1 MIQEVTERIKIVRA
15 WGRAA
20 YPYCHCLYV
29 DSDIKAV
36 IDTGAGSQSF
46 AEIDAAGVDLVL
58 YTHFH
63 TDHTHGHELFD
74 HTTRAIHPL
83 DYPPMSSRE
92 DYIYFQG
99 VHLWEEVVDGP
110 RLSYGKTKREKMP
123 DADFPNVS
131 YRVKPI
137 ERFLQNEEVIDF
149 GRTRATVVHTP
160 GHTPGHCSFFFEKEG
175 VLFTGDID
183 MTEFGPWYGEY
194 LSNVDDFISSIEK
207 IKALQPGVLVSPHR
221 RLITENI
228 AEELDDYLEKLLAR
242 ERRILDTLREP
253 AALSELAACKIIYPR
268 HDNVFNLFWEKMML
282 LKHLERLERLGLV
295 VQDEGLWRLVDG

>member
-1 MIQEVTERIKIVRA
+1 MIQEVTDRIKIIRA

-46 AEIDAAGVDLVL
+46 AEIDVAGVDLVL

-74 HTTRAIHPL
+74 HSTRAIHPL
-83 DYPPMSSRE
+83 DYPPLSSRE

-99 VHLWEEVVDGP
+99 RQLWEKLVGGSK
-110 RLSYGKTKREKMP
+110 LSSVRTKQKRP
-123 DADFPNVS
+123 DADLPNLS
-131 YRVKPI
+131 HRVKSI
-137 ERFLQNEEVIDF
+137 ERFLQDEEVIDL

-207 IKALQPGVLVSPHR
+207 IKALKPGVLISPHR

-228 AEELDDYLEKLLAR
+228 VGELDKYLEKLLIR
-242 ERRILDTLREP
+242 ERRILDILREP
-253 AALSELAACKIIYPR
+253 TTLSKLADCNIIYPR
-268 HDNVFNLFWEKMML
+268 HENVFSLFWEKMML
-282 LKHLERLERLGLV
+282 LKHLERLEQLGLV
-295 VQDEGLWRLVDG
+295 VQDGGLWRRVNS